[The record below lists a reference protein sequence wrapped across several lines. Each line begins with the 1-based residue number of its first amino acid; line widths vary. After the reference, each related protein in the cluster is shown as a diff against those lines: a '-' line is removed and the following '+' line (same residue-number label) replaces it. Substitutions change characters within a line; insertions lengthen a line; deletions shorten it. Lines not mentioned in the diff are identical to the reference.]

1 MFALAVGGKA
11 GIRSRRPPD
20 AGEGVVYFL
29 GREMGMKKAAIL
41 AVAVGAMTVA
51 IASTAGSAG
60 AQAPEKE
67 PKHLLT
73 FNRAINGA
81 FKVSQQECNRTPGC
95 IAYGVIPEQCH
106 SVFKH
111 KVTCPIHIVT
121 GTPGD
126 QALQQDC
133 HRDVKILIKRDFGL
147 KLFFRFLTG
156 YTCGPNVEHP
166 GFRALEAA

>member
-1 MFALAVGGKA
+1 M
-11 GIRSRRPPD
+11 R
-20 AGEGVVYFL
+20 
-29 GREMGMKKAAIL
+29 KAAIL
-41 AVAVGAMTVA
+41 AVAVGALTFA

-81 FKVSQQECNRTPGC
+81 FKISQKECNRTPGC
-95 IAYGVIPEQCH
+95 IAYGVLPEQCH

-111 KVTCPIHIVT
+111 KVTCPIHIIT
-121 GTPGD
+121 GVPGD
-126 QALQQDC
+126 QAQQQDC
-133 HRDVKILIKRDFGL
+133 HREVKILIKRDFGL
-147 KLFFRFLTG
+147 KLFFKFIGGG
-156 YTCGPNVEHP
+156 YICGPNVEHP